1 MKQLFEIYKVTPDQA
16 AKISAMPNDPHVHD
30 FEELLIGIE
39 GELEHLIDFESKV
52 YKAPYVSFVAKGKV
66 HRLRPL
72 PVDGKCSIWVIKFQ
86 TDFIPD
92 TSFGLYSLYHA
103 NSNVELQNDDYFR
116 RIVML
121 CEMMQ
126 SEAAM
131 DEPSVNV
138 IRDLLKATFTMI
150 EAERQKY
157 SETLKLNTQ
166 NTTFKNFLAILE
178 ENFRR
183 PEAGVEFYAEKLFMS
198 SRNLNLITQNVMKMS
213 VSELIET
220 RRMTEGKNLLSSTDK
235 SISEI
240 GFELGYNEKSCFTTV
255 FRKKNGMTPSMFRQK
270 MKALI

>member
-1 MKQLFEIYKVTPDQA
+1 MKQQFEIYQVTPEQA

-39 GELEHLIDFESKV
+39 GELEHLIDFESKL
-52 YKAPYVSFVAKGKV
+52 YRAPYVSFVAKGKV
-66 HRLRPL
+66 HRLRPV

-92 TSFGLYSLYHA
+92 TSFGLYSLYHG
-103 NSNVELQNDDYFR
+103 NSNVELQRDDYFQ

-150 EAERQKY
+150 EVEREKY
-157 SETLKLNTQ
+157 SETQKLNTQ

-178 ENFRR
+178 ENYRR

-198 SRNLNLITQNVMKMS
+198 SRNLNLITQNVMNMS

-220 RRMTEGKNLLSSTDK
+220 RRMTEGKNLLTSTDK

-240 GFELGYNEKSCFTTV
+240 GFELGYSEKSCFTTV